1 MRYFSAA
8 VRRKIGMGAVLCSV
22 AALSACGMT
31 KTKQTFDLTAI
42 SVAFSSET
50 GAMARRHKRFQILV
64 PAPEA
69 VKALDGQDIVVEGS
83 PGSISYLK
91 GAQWGDRLPNLV
103 QARLISALEDSGRVS
118 GVGRPG
124 QGLAI
129 DYQLITDIRTFGIEP
144 RGRVTNAHVRI
155 AAQLMNDRNGSVR
168 AAEVFSA
175 QVPVNGGSNRNYA
188 QALDAAFAQVCGEI
202 VNWTLL
208 KN

>member
-1 MRYFSAA
+1 MKYFLPA
-8 VRRKIGMGAVLCSV
+8 VRRRIAVGALLCSV

-31 KTKQTFDLTAI
+31 KTKQTFDLTSI
-42 SVAFSSET
+42 SIVPESAT
-50 GAMARRHKRFQILV
+50 DTTVRARKRLQILV

-69 VKALDGQDIVVEGS
+69 LKALDGQDIVVES
-83 PGSISYLK
+83 SAGSISYLK

-103 QARLISALEDSGRVS
+103 QAQLIRALEDSGQVS

-144 RGRVTNAHVRI
+144 RGRMTNAHVQI
-155 AAQLMNDRNGSVR
+155 AAKLMNDRSGNVR

-175 QVPVNGGSNRNYA
+175 QVPVNGGGNTGYA
-188 QALDAAFAQVCGEI
+188 RALDAAFAQVCGQI

-208 KN
+208 SR